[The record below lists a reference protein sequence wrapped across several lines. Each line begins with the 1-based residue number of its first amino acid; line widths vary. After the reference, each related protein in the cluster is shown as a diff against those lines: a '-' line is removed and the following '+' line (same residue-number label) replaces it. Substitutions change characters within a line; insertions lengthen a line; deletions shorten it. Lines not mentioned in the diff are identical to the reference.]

1 MNGKWTTTMA
11 TAHIE
16 ARDARDRARDL
27 WLHATY
33 VMLMHVDRVNEE
45 TATDQDWLSYTDA
58 SSRLE
63 MARQHYI
70 DCAMVV
76 AVTAPA
82 PIRANRH
89 PVTRHF
95 VEVIAQ

>member
-16 ARDARDRARDL
+16 AREARDRARDL

-33 VMLMHVDRVNEE
+33 VALMHVDRVNTE
-45 TATDQDWLSYTDA
+45 TSTDQDWLSYMDA
-58 SSRLE
+58 TYKLSSARL
-63 MARQHYI
+63 HYI
-70 DCAMVV
+70 DCVMVV
-76 AVTAPA
+76 AATAPA

-89 PVTRHF
+89 PVTKHF
-95 VEVIAQ
+95 IEVIAS